1 MQKTFFVVILLFLS
15 MILKA
20 QQPVELEGKILA
32 DSLEYTFINIINISS
47 HVGTTNDPDGHFVV
61 KVKESDTL
69 QFSSVQYQKK
79 EVVITKAI
87 LNAKFLEVFLL
98 PGVNQLDEVYLFDSK
113 LIGNLEKDFTKIDF
127 YDKYQLNAPQLKQDI
142 PSLIDR
148 KLAATG
154 GDPSNL
160 LLNTITGER
169 QKIKKIKAN
178 MVYDDRVEKALE
190 LIAPDNILKM
200 GIQEDELML
209 FIYFCAEDELF
220 NLYVDQESKGPL
232 FEFFQ
237 HKVKS
242 WKQRKS

>member
-1 MQKTFFVVILLFLS
+1 MQKTFFLFIFLLLT
-15 MILKA
+15 IAVKA
-20 QQPVELEGKILA
+20 QEPVELEGEILA
-32 DSLEYTFINIINISS
+32 DSLEYTFINIINLSS
-47 HVGTTNDPDGHFVV
+47 HHGTTNDRDGHFVI
-61 KVKESDTL
+61 KVRENDTL
-69 QFSSVQYQKK
+69 QFSSVQYQNKK
-79 EVVITKAI
+79 IVINEAT
-87 LNAKFLEVFLL
+87 LEAKFLKVNLL
-98 PGVNQLDEVYLFDSK
+98 PSINQLEEVYLFDSK

-169 QKIKKIKAN
+169 QKVKKIKAN
-178 MVYDDRVEKALE
+178 MEYDDRVEKSLE
-190 LIAPDNILKM
+190 LIAPQNIIKM

>member
-1 MQKTFFVVILLFLS
+1 MQKPFFVVIFLFLS

-47 HVGTTNDPDGHFVV
+47 YVGTTNDPDGHFVV
-61 KVKESDTL
+61 KVKENDTL

-79 EVVITKAI
+79 EIVITKAI

-98 PGVNQLDEVYLFDSK
+98 PGVNQLDEVYLFDSN

-169 QKIKKIKAN
+169 QKVKKIKAN
-178 MVYDDRVEKALE
+178 MVFDDRVEKALE